1 MGTQGSFGYKIGRKV
16 RLMHVQFDADL
27 LWQVLVREI
36 YVLMNH
42 FCSIDSL
49 QKAFTNLVVAKGKPK
64 PEVIE
69 KCKMFTSVKVFQE
82 SSQNWYCLLRYCQL
96 SFINMLE
103 SGYILNDG
111 KEEGLVFIIDFN
123 TNSVVLY
130 TRENGKKLIEHQKAT
145 IEEIMDF
152 DNMPTKSYTEI
163 ITDMRTR
170 FINYSTNLERINE
183 ELKKIEDILHKSK
196 KINDYNIVS
205 KAERLWDDM
214 DYERKKLELEYR
226 YFYHRLDILNLI
238 DHSQ

>member
-1 MGTQGSFGYKIGRKV
+1 
-16 RLMHVQFDADL
+16 
-27 LWQVLVREI
+27 
-36 YVLMNH
+36 MNH

-111 KEEGLVFIIDFN
+111 KDEGLVFIIDFN

-130 TRENGKKLIEHQKAT
+130 TRGGGGGKMVK
-145 IEEIMDF
+145 
-152 DNMPTKSYTEI
+152 N
-163 ITDMRTR
+163 
-170 FINYSTNLERINE
+170 
-183 ELKKIEDILHKSK
+183 
-196 KINDYNIVS
+196 
-205 KAERLWDDM
+205 
-214 DYERKKLELEYR
+214 
-226 YFYHRLDILNLI
+226 
-238 DHSQ
+238 